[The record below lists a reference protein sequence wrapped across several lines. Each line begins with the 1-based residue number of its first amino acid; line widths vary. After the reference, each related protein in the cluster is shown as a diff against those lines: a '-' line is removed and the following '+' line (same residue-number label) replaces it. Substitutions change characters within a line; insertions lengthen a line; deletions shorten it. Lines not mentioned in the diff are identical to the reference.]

1 MWSLIKN
8 ERKNILTAKRIV
20 TWSLLIL
27 SFPLI
32 KFLLIKDNYVFYR
45 QIEIFQRVNSDFVP
59 LLFPFIMILIYA
71 VYFVPEINNGYV
83 LLTTSRVQL
92 KNYIQ
97 SKLITNAI
105 ISFLSGFLIVFLP
118 FVFVMY
124 IEPYLKIITLDFP
137 GTNPIPYLLFEQL
150 LNYGIL
156 TYGLFYAFWVGING
170 VLYSSFGFLLLLL
183 EKTPLVAFTLPFIY
197 YIIGHF
203 VAQVLGFDYFS
214 PMLTIF
220 PFSLEI
226 QPIWVIFVPFILLL
240 TIVTVLYFKFRKR
253 LDRSY
258 E

>member
-1 MWSLIKN
+1 MDVYLMWSLIKN

-118 FVFVMY
+118 FVF
-124 IEPYLKIITLDFP
+124 I
-137 GTNPIPYLLFEQL
+137 
-150 LNYGIL
+150 
-156 TYGLFYAFWVGING
+156 
-170 VLYSSFGFLLLLL
+170 
-183 EKTPLVAFTLPFIY
+183 
-197 YIIGHF
+197 
-203 VAQVLGFDYFS
+203 FS
-214 PMLTIF
+214 
-220 PFSLEI
+220 
-226 QPIWVIFVPFILLL
+226 
-240 TIVTVLYFKFRKR
+240 
-253 LDRSY
+253 
-258 E
+258 